1 MGWDNPPV
9 TWRELQRRLSW
20 DVTRLP
26 AGPGER
32 PAEEPG
38 QEPGPGQPSARPGA
52 GRVAPARNREENRGD
67 MPPWA
72 ELHCHSA
79 YSFLD
84 GASSPAEL
92 VAEAGR
98 QGVQALAITDHDGMY
113 GVAQFA
119 QAAARQ
125 AEQGETPLKTV
136 FGAELSLGLPRQQ
149 GGVPDPA
156 GEHLLVLAR
165 DPEGYRRL
173 CTVISA
179 AQLAGGEKGR
189 PVYDRDALADAH
201 DGHWVVLTGC
211 RKGAVPAALA
221 AG

>member
-98 QGVQALAITDHDGMY
+98 QGVRALAITDHDGMY

-125 AEQGETPLKTV
+125 AEQTGIPLQTI
-136 FGAELSLGLPRQQ
+136 FGAELSLGCASPGGRRWPGGTTPRN
-149 GGVPDPA
+149 P
-156 GEHLLVLAR
+156 
-165 DPEGYRRL
+165 
-173 CTVISA
+173 
-179 AQLAGGEKGR
+179 
-189 PVYDRDALADAH
+189 
-201 DGHWVVLTGC
+201 
-211 RKGAVPAALA
+211 PAARWGAHRTPA
-221 AG
+221 ARPGRWPGTRWAGKEFGPYP